1 MVFLK
6 NGIEREMKDGDYRG
20 TSKGRRKVEI
30 KGNIMICLK
39 NDLFSDF
46 VHFEADPAGKR
57 WIITIIVTRRGVG
70 GGGRGVLGV

>member
-1 MVFLK
+1 
-6 NGIEREMKDGDYRG
+6 MKDGDYRG

-70 GGGRGVLGV
+70 GGGGGLGSVTSVFNI